1 MSDGREDAGREGVVE
16 RASGLVSRL
25 LAVASALALAV
36 IVVLLVASSVR
47 RYLLGAPLPVTEEF
61 SALLFSAV
69 SFLAV
74 AEGFRQDRHIRLSLL
89 WRHLPA
95 RLQGWAMIAG
105 HVFSLA
111 VILWLAYWTAQFALT
126 SQMFGSRSY
135 VSGLT
140 LWPWMML
147 IPVSL
152 AALVL
157 AIVIR
162 ALADLRLVA
171 AGRPVLE
178 AAVLQPAG
186 RQEEDDG
193 RVIS

>member
-1 MSDGREDAGREGVVE
+1 MSDWRGDADREDPLE

-25 LAVASALALAV
+25 LAVASALALVV

-47 RYLLGAPLPVTEEF
+47 RYLLGAPLPITEEF
-61 SALLFSAV
+61 SALLFSAI

-74 AEGFRQDRHIRLSLL
+74 AESFRQDRHIRLSLL
-89 WRHLPA
+89 WRRLPA
-95 RLQGWAMIAG
+95 RLQGWAMVAG
-105 HVFSLA
+105 HVFSLI
-111 VILWLAYWTAQFALT
+111 VIVGLAYWTAQFALT
-126 SQMFGSRSY
+126 SQALGSRSY

-157 AIVIR
+157 AIVVRTVADIR
-162 ALADLRLVA
+162 LAA

-178 AAVLQPAG
+178 AAVLQPG
-186 RQEEDDG
+186 RPEEDDG
-193 RVIS
+193 RTIS